1 MGYSILG
8 IDLPDGCASALG
20 CFSFVLILG
29 AVGACTCSSWMHG
42 KLFGEPVESA
52 HPTEQVQPTIQ
63 EQDAGVPLVLPT
75 FQPSTPGPDSQS
87 SPRRNAREHRSR
99 RHH

>member
-8 IDLPDGCASALG
+8 FDLPDGCASALG

-29 AVGACTCSSWMHG
+29 AVGVCTCSSWMHG
-42 KLFGEPVESA
+42 KLSSGPAESSQS
-52 HPTEQVQPTIQ
+52 TEQAQPTNQERDAGASFALPTVQPSM
-63 EQDAGVPLVLPT
+63 L
-75 FQPSTPGPDSQS
+75 GPDSQS
-87 SPRRNAREHRSR
+87 SPQRSARQHRSR